1 MFHQAAQQ
9 NETDS
14 LNFLKIEEVFG
25 ELAQQEKFA
34 DAYKAFLER
43 VYQNEPVLSI
53 SEALSQKKLA
63 LAQAS

>member
-1 MFHQAAQQ
+1 MFHRAAQL